1 MEEVKRKGLN
11 NVLNLSFSVVVTAED
26 IDDIM
31 VSALEGGI
39 THWANR
45 AKVPEEKRAAEWG
58 HEQIARDGELHIH
71 VVEPFDQDDTEWY
84 ILTKEKFLN
93 GLAKYLKEP
102 KYSDCLEFAVSIGI
116 GIATKSGKFLE
127 TWAKAYT
134 EEFSSSMAEAL
145 ESVVSEL
152 EFEKQEEVT
161 VEPEQNNRSE
171 IHEEMIRLETERD
184 IYKSLYMN
192 LLSDLSGGRLS

>member
-1 MEEVKRKGLN
+1 MC
-11 NVLNLSFSVVVTAED
+11 
-26 IDDIM
+26 
-31 VSALEGGI
+31 
-39 THWANR
+39 
-45 AKVPEEKRAAEWG
+45 
-58 HEQIARDGELHIH
+58 EQIETIYKGRIGNYIG
-71 VVEPFDQDDTEWY
+71 QITDTEQKN
-84 ILTKEKFLN
+84 IDKAL
-93 GLAKYLKEP
+93 
-102 KYSDCLEFAVSIGI
+102 AVSIGI

-152 EFEKQEEVT
+152 EFEKQEEVM

-171 IHEEMIRLETERD
+171 INEEMIRLETERN

>member
-1 MEEVKRKGLN
+1 MADRVYRGEIYYIHETEGTGSEQTGGRPGIIISNDIGNEHSPVVIIVYLTTQEKKTLPTHVKIN
-11 NVLNLSFSVVVTAED
+11 TATRPS
-26 IDDIM
+26 I
-31 VSALEGGI
+31 ALC
-39 THWANR
+39 
-45 AKVPEEKRAAEWG
+45 
-58 HEQIARDGELHIH
+58 EQIETIYKGRIGNYIG
-71 VVEPFDQDDTEWY
+71 QITDTEQKN
-84 ILTKEKFLN
+84 IDKAL
-93 GLAKYLKEP
+93 
-102 KYSDCLEFAVSIGI
+102 AVSIGI

-184 IYKSLYMN
+184 IYKS
-192 LLSDLSGGRLS
+192 

>member
-1 MEEVKRKGLN
+1 MADRVYRGEIYYIHETEGTGSEQTGGRPGIIISNDIGNEHSPVVIIVYLTTQEKKTLPTHVKIN
-11 NVLNLSFSVVVTAED
+11 TATRPS
-26 IDDIM
+26 I
-31 VSALEGGI
+31 ALC
-39 THWANR
+39 
-45 AKVPEEKRAAEWG
+45 
-58 HEQIARDGELHIH
+58 EQIETIYKGRIGNYIG
-71 VVEPFDQDDTEWY
+71 QITDTEQKN
-84 ILTKEKFLN
+84 IDKAL
-93 GLAKYLKEP
+93 
-102 KYSDCLEFAVSIGI
+102 AVSI

>member
-1 MEEVKRKGLN
+1 M
-11 NVLNLSFSVVVTAED
+11 
-26 IDDIM
+26 
-31 VSALEGGI
+31 
-39 THWANR
+39 
-45 AKVPEEKRAAEWG
+45 
-58 HEQIARDGELHIH
+58 
-71 VVEPFDQDDTEWY
+71 
-84 ILTKEKFLN
+84 
-93 GLAKYLKEP
+93 
-102 KYSDCLEFAVSIGI
+102 
-116 GIATKSGKFLE
+116 
-127 TWAKAYT
+127 
-134 EEFSSSMAEAL
+134 